1 MTNYELI
8 LPILLPLLT
17 GIILIAFWGKVN
29 LQRIISVISGLLSV
43 VFSIQLFWTVRQDG
57 MISVQAGGW
66 EAPFGITFVSD
77 TFSATLVLL
86 TSISGLAVILFSLVS
101 INKARM
107 RFGYFAMIHFLLL
120 GLNGAFLTG
129 DIFNLYVWFEIIIIS
144 SFVLLT
150 IGGEKK
156 QLEGAINYVTMN
168 LLSSVIFLTAVA
180 ILYGLAGTLNMAD
193 LSEQIAQHPN
203 EGLVQTTAILF
214 FVAFG
219 IKSAVFPLYF
229 WLPSAYHTPPSAV
242 GAIFG
247 GLLTKVGIYALLRT
261 FSLIFI
267 PDSFL
272 SDVII
277 VVACFSL
284 LSGGLGAIAQQNN
297 FRKLISYLIVCH
309 IGFMIAGLGMYTEWA
324 LIGAIFYL
332 MHDIVVK
339 TNIFLISGLIYKI
352 KGTVDLKKLGGLY
365 RSYPKL
371 SFMIAVTLFSLVGI
385 PPLSGFWPKLFLF
398 ESSFTN
404 REFILTAFLIFG
416 SFVTLYIIAR
426 AWIEIFWKE
435 GEGRQSVGR
444 PFIYF
449 DNMRILK
456 KWILVTPIAL
466 LTLVAVYIGLGAE
479 HVFQIAED
487 IAFDLMHPEGYIETV
502 LSQPSNPN
510 N

>member
-1 MTNYELI
+1 MHYELI
-8 LPILLPLLT
+8 LPILLPLMT

-29 LQRIISVISGLLSV
+29 TQRIISAISGFLSL
-43 VFSIQLFWTVRQDG
+43 VFSIQLFSTVRQEG
-57 MISVQAGGW
+57 IVSIQAGGW
-66 EAPFGITFVSD
+66 EAPFGITFVCD
-77 TFSATLVLL
+77 NLSATLVLL
-86 TSISGLAVILFSLVS
+86 TAISGLAVIIFSMVT

-193 LSEQIAQHPN
+193 LSEQIANHPN
-203 EGLVQTTAILF
+203 RGLVQTTAILF

-267 PDSFL
+267 PDTFL
-272 SDVII
+272 SNTLII
-277 VVACFSL
+277 VACLTL

-309 IGFMIAGLGMYTEWA
+309 IGFMIGGLGMYTEWA
-324 LIGAIFYL
+324 LIGTIFYL
-332 MHDIVVK
+332 IHDIIVK
-339 TNIFLISGLIYKI
+339 TNIFLISGLILKI
-352 KGTVDLKKLGGLY
+352 KGTVNLKKLGGLY

-371 SFMIAVTLFSLVGI
+371 SFVIAVAIFSLVGI

-398 ESSFTN
+398 EASFTTKQY
-404 REFILTAFLIFG
+404 ILTAFLFFG
-416 SFVTLYIIAR
+416 SFVTLYIMAR

-435 GEGRQSVGR
+435 GEGRQTVGR
-444 PFIYF
+444 PFVYF

-456 KWILVTPIAL
+456 KWVLVTPIVL
-466 LTLVAVYIGLGAE
+466 LTLVSVYIGLGAE
-479 HVFQIAED
+479 HIFQLAQD
-487 IAFDLMHPEGYIETV
+487 IAMDLKNPENYIETV
-502 LSQPSNPN
+502 LPSVNQ
-510 N
+510 